1 MQVPII
7 QVDAF
12 AAAPFGGNPAAVVP
26 LTAPRPD
33 EWMQAVAAEMNLS
46 ETAFLVADL
55 PAGVTA
61 PDPHYPAYHLRW
73 FTPAIEVDLC
83 GHATLATASYLFEDA
98 HPQAQLVQ
106 FHTRSGWLIVRRDPG
121 GGYTMDFPSEPP
133 VPTQIDPVVAAAL
146 GAPVREALEATDLV
160 YVLADAETV
169 RTLTPDHTVLAGLP
183 VRGVIVTAPG
193 ADTGYDFVSRYFGA
207 RAGVSE
213 DPVTGSAHSQ
223 IASYWAT
230 RLGRTTLVA
239 RQLSTRGG
247 TVHALV
253 TGNRTLLTGT
263 CTRFLTGTATIP
275 D

>member
-1 MQVPII
+1 MQVPIVQI
-7 QVDAF
+7 DAF
-12 AAAPFGGNPAAVVP
+12 ATVPFEGNPAAVMP
-26 LTAPRPD
+26 LPYWPADTVL
-33 EWMQAVAAEMNLS
+33 QQVAEENNLS

-83 GHATLATASYLFEDA
+83 GHATLATASYLFEDV

-106 FHTRSGWLIVRRDPG
+106 FHTRSGWLTVRHDPVR
-121 GGYTMDFPSEPP
+121 GYTMDFPSEPP
-133 VPTQIDPVVAAAL
+133 VSTKIDPVIAAAL
-146 GAPVREALEATDLV
+146 RAPVLEALEATDLV
-160 YVLADAETV
+160 YVLANPETV
-169 RTLTPDHTVLAGLP
+169 RTLTPDHAVLTGLP

-193 ADTGYDFVSRYFGA
+193 TGTGHDFVSRYFGA
-207 RAGVSE
+207 RAGVTE

-223 IASYWAT
+223 IASYWAA
-230 RLGRTTLVA
+230 RLGRSKLTA
-239 RQLSTRGG
+239 RQLSPRGG
-247 TVHALV
+247 TVHIEV